1 MQYIEELKKLGIAF
15 GYFLASL
22 LLFLLLFTTLYYF
35 NWIGNKTW
43 TVIELMIPFL
53 STFIGGIQIGR
64 KAKKKGWL
72 SGLKLSVVIILFFIL
87 FTLACSRSFVLQ
99 TLIYYVIIVCVT
111 LFGSMLGINFKKSES

>member
-53 STFIGGIQIGR
+53 STSIGGIQIGR